1 MTLVLIGKVLVLEG
15 GSPKIEDKQV
25 PGIYHI
31 YIYIFQSYSHLP
43 SRNSST
49 TPSSPLP
56 EVLLP
61 SPALRLRFFG
71 PHHGAQSAS
80 DQRSEWKL

>member
-31 YIYIFQSYSHLP
+31 YIYTSSHLP
-43 SRNSST
+43 SRNSSNA
-49 TPSSPLP
+49 PSSPRSP